1 MSDHRETGHTRKGE
15 AGQRSDQDRQD
26 RNDPLVLIDE
36 CLAAIPDD
44 DPRQKI
50 LFRLRHLLLQ
60 EGVVRQQR
68 EAEFKKISEVVAK
81 LTAPANRIGTLLEL
95 PAEGLARIVV
105 GGAEYYTNVD
115 PRVPAA
121 DLKIGTQILV
131 NEAYALIKTLGYDRS
146 GPVLKV
152 AETLP
157 DGRLRFEQEPG
168 RQALI
173 LQRSSDLMG
182 IELKAGDEV
191 RIDPSHRIAIER
203 LEDRKADTHLL
214 DEVPTVTW
222 EQIGGQQA
230 AIAAI
235 RKAIEYPLL
244 HAETFAQYRFTQPK
258 GFLLYGPPGCGK
270 TLIGQAAAASL
281 SKLVS
286 EAQPDSTEHSPVH
299 PPTPH
304 APRRVSDPI
313 HTSDPITGGVFLHV
327 KGPEILNMWLG
338 ESERMVRDLFA
349 QARARR
355 KAGSLPFIFI
365 DEAESILGTR
375 RAMRAFNISN
385 TLVPMFCSEMDGI
398 ESLRE
403 VVIIL
408 ASNRPDLIDPAV
420 LRPGRIDRKIK
431 VGRPG
436 KEEAAEI
443 LRVYL
448 TPELPLDPSLVAAH
462 RGDKEAA
469 CGSLISQTVDA
480 VFRRTDDTRLLSI
493 RLRSGQHK
501 ILYRGDLVSGAILA
515 SIVQRAKERAI
526 ERTIAIRPPLGGEL
540 AAEEAAGAVGYG
552 GLTVDDLLIS
562 TNAEFR
568 EGEMLPPDDA
578 AEEWLKLLD
587 HHPEQVVG
595 ISLFRKGRMGEER
608 LMGQII

>member
-1 MSDHRETGHTRKGE
+1 MSDHRDPGKSAREHMNP
-15 AGQRSDQDRQD
+15 RSGSDHHD

-36 CLAAIPDD
+36 CLAAVPDD

-50 LFRLRHLLLQ
+50 LFKLRHLLLQ
-60 EGVVRQQR
+60 DGVARQQR
-68 EAEFKKISEVVAK
+68 EAEFQKLSEVVGK

-95 PAEGLARIVV
+95 PAEGLARIMV
-105 GGAEYYTNVD
+105 GGAEYYTNID
-115 PRVPAA
+115 PRVTPEE
-121 DLKIGTQILV
+121 LKIGTQILV
-131 NEAYALIKTLGYDRS
+131 NEAYALIKTLGYDRN

-152 AETLP
+152 AEALP

-173 LQRSSDLMG
+173 LQRSSDLLG
-182 IELKAGDEV
+182 VELKAGDEV

-203 LEDRKADTHLL
+203 LPDRKAETHLL

-222 EQIGGQQA
+222 EQIGGQQT
-230 AIAAI
+230 AIDAI

-244 HAETFAQYRFTQPK
+244 HAETFTQYKFTQPK

-281 SKLVS
+281 AKLVGETKS
-286 EAQPDSTEHSPVH
+286 NVPARPPV
-299 PPTPH
+299 
-304 APRRVSDPI
+304 
-313 HTSDPITGGVFLHV
+313 TGGVFLHV

-355 KAGSLPFIFI
+355 KAGFLPFIFI
-365 DEAESILGTR
+365 DEAESVLGTR
-375 RAMRAFNISN
+375 RAMRSFNISN

-398 ESLRE
+398 ESLRD

-431 VGRPG
+431 VSRPG
-436 KEEAAEI
+436 RDEAAEI
-443 LRVYL
+443 LKVYL
-448 TPELPLDPSLVAAH
+448 TPELPLDQALLAAH
-462 RGDKEAA
+462 GGDRAAA
-469 CGSLISQTVDA
+469 CGSLVAQTISSL
-480 VFRRTDDTRLLSI
+480 FRRVDDTRILSI

-501 ILYRGDLVSGAILA
+501 ILYRADLISGAILA

-526 ERTIAIRPPLGGEL
+526 ERAISSIAHEDV
-540 AAEEAAGAVGYG
+540 EKG
-552 GLTVDDLLIS
+552 GLTVDDLLAS
-562 TNAEFR
+562 ANAEFR

-595 ISLFRKGRMGEER
+595 ISSFRRGRPTEER
-608 LMGQII
+608 LVGQII